1 MANSLTFI
9 IRTIAQLLAGNVYAA
24 VIFILLSL
32 WLGQEKSRFSAPESD
47 EGEKEEKEAE
57 PEYSSNKIKPGS
69 GVMSPPSSPDVG
81 DNWKTEE
88 EKQQEKVCVL
98 QTHQH

>member
-1 MANSLTFI
+1 
-9 IRTIAQLLAGNVYAA
+9 
-24 VIFILLSL
+24 
-32 WLGQEKSRFSAPESD
+32 
-47 EGEKEEKEAE
+47 
-57 PEYSSNKIKPGS
+57 
-69 GVMSPPSSPDVG
+69 MSPPSSPDVG